1 MDIRSNEPYWL
12 IKNSLGKSYPS
23 LQENLEAPIV
33 ILGGG
38 ITAALISYKLIKE
51 NKKVIILERRDV
63 FNGSSSASTA
73 MLQYEIDVPLHQL
86 IEQIGLTKAVSSYK
100 ACEQAIFDLEKI
112 VKEVK
117 SDCEFERKNSIYFTT
132 NKKDIQFIN
141 DEFNARKQHG
151 FNVSLIEKEELVAL
165 GIKKGLLGIKSKS
178 GAIMDPYE
186 LAKDLLNFSSKNGL
200 TIYDRTSIEKITHHK
215 EFIELKT
222 ENGVTIK
229 TQQLIHCTG
238 YESVE
243 TLKEDVVKLK
253 STFALASEALPKIPK
268 AFKEN
273 IFWNTDEPYLYFRST
288 KDNRIIMGG
297 GDEDFKNAKRRDA
310 YLPKK
315 EKLLVKAFNN
325 TFPNI
330 PFILDYSWAGTFGET
345 KDGLPY
351 MGKPDPAKNEHYIL
365 GFGGNGITF
374 SVMGMDAIMNSLN
387 NNAHEYLEY
396 YKFWR

>member
-12 IKNSLGKSYPS
+12 IKNSLGKSYPAIS
-23 LQENLEAPIV
+23 ENLECPIV

-38 ITAALISYKLIKE
+38 ITAALISYRLIKE
-51 NKKVIILERRDV
+51 KKVVILERRDV
-63 FNGSSSASTA
+63 FNGSSATSTA
-73 MLQYEIDVPLHQL
+73 MLQYEIDVPLHKL
-86 IEQIGLTKAVSSYK
+86 IDQIGLTKAVSSYK
-100 ACEQAIFDLEKI
+100 SCEKAIFDLEKI

-117 SDCEFERKNSIYFTT
+117 SDCEFERKNSVYFTS
-132 NKKDIQFIN
+132 NKKDLQFIT
-141 DEFNARKQHG
+141 DEFEARKEHG
-151 FNVSLIEKEELVAL
+151 FDVSLLQKEDLVAL

-186 LAKDLLNFSSKNGL
+186 LAKDLLNYSSKKGL
-200 TIYDRTSIEKITHHK
+200 TIYDRTSVEKITHHK
-215 EFIELKT
+215 DFIELKT
-222 ENGVTIK
+222 EDGIIIK

-243 TLKEDVVKLK
+243 TIKEDIVKLK
-253 STFALASEALPKIPK
+253 STFALASEALPKLPK
-268 AFKEN
+268 AFQEN
-273 IFWNTDEPYLYFRST
+273 IFWNTDKPYLYFRST

-315 EKLLVKAFNN
+315 EKALVKAFRN
-325 TFPNI
+325 TFPDI

-351 MGKPDPAKNEHYIL
+351 MGKPDSEKNEHYIL
-365 GFGGNGITF
+365 GYGGNGITF
-374 SVMGMDAIMNSLN
+374 SVMGMDAITASLN
-387 NNAHEYLEY
+387 NEPHEYLEY
-396 YKFWR
+396 YKFGR